1 MELICHPKLPELIP
15 TVPPSSLAYLV
26 EQGFSEERASRALY
40 YAPLLP
46 DAIQLLSSNDQ
57 RLNEKIYDSR
67 GWQIFVGTLT
77 GKRMTIEVQ
86 NNDDIT
92 DLKLLIEMKEGIPPD
107 QQRLIFAGK
116 QLEDG
121 RSLASYNI
129 QKEST
134 LHLVLRLR
142 GGMFDETSG
151 RQDYCTTSEPVI
163 PQKHIKVWF
172 KGKNGVDYMSI
183 SVSQDWSA
191 KIIRKLI
198 KMECD
203 EEYFE
208 KKRVTAESIPRF
220 VVETLSKTALSR
232 FTMVLLRPQNSFS
245 IEINKTQSVT
255 DIKDSQNNRNSSK
268 YLKPDKLPE
277 ETPKENPP
285 EETPKKKQR
294 KSKEYKEEIN
304 CDSEEEFIYSEDSL
318 SESEDKPKRK
328 SKSKSSSKRRS
339 SKKINSK
346 PKRKQS
352 KKKKILLKRKP
363 EKKYLKKTLNIII

>member
-1 MELICHPKLPELIP
+1 
-15 TVPPSSLAYLV
+15 
-26 EQGFSEERASRALY
+26 
-40 YAPLLP
+40 
-46 DAIQLLSSNDQ
+46 
-57 RLNEKIYDSR
+57 
-67 GWQIFVGTLT
+67 
-77 GKRMTIEVQ
+77 
-86 NNDDIT
+86 
-92 DLKLLIEMKEGIPPD
+92 MKEGIPPD

-304 CDSEEEFIYSEDSL
+304 CDSEEFIYSEDSL

-352 KKKKILLKRKP
+352 KKKKDSPKKKTREEIFEEDFEYYYLKKKKNQESERKSSERPKKREKIEKNSVKRKRESSNEEMEAKKKNRKSQKL
-363 EKKYLKKTLNIII
+363 EKKYKSRSNKVISVESDSGSDSE